1 MRITL
6 FAIFLFLPLLSFAQL
21 KEFKILKLPDE
32 TGKEIFTRSE
42 LDSSVYVFVYVSNN
56 FGKTLKF
63 EPFMKWSVEPKYNEE
78 KSRWELFVPIEL
90 KQKISIWADGYNAQE
105 ILIAKTKSPKTTF
118 SYSIEIGK
126 NSLSIETIPSDAAV
140 ILEELD
146 KEFTHSS
153 RKTPTIFSD
162 VSGAIKLSIT
172 KENFFPKD
180 TAFTLGNGETKVFF
194 HLDSANKQL
203 RVSSTPSG
211 ADLYLDK
218 AKIGSTPF
226 EGFVPFGNHVLSL
239 KKENFYEYDTT
250 LQITR
255 DKNFNLNLKLKP
267 ILSNVNIKSNPSGA
281 KIWIDNKEIP
291 DVTTPYTI
299 QDLHLGE
306 EYQLKLKK
314 KGYEEA
320 TIEVLLSA
328 ADGKLLSIEKDLDVI
343 KKDLAQEQKTKK
355 RVTIVLGI
363 GGIGAGLYLMQSA
376 NKNYEAY
383 QKATTS
389 SEASSLRKQV
399 ESADQLAPFALGLG
413 GLSFGIGL
421 AIKNNK

>member
-1 MRITL
+1 M
-6 FAIFLFLPLLSFAQL
+6 
-21 KEFKILKLPDE
+21 
-32 TGKEIFTRSE
+32 
-42 LDSSVYVFVYVSNN
+42 
-56 FGKTLKF
+56 
-63 EPFMKWSVEPKYNEE
+63 
-78 KSRWELFVPIEL
+78 
-90 KQKISIWADGYNAQE
+90 
-105 ILIAKTKSPKTTF
+105 
-118 SYSIEIGK
+118 
-126 NSLSIETIPSDAAV
+126 

-146 KEFTHSS
+146 KEFTHSP

-194 HLDSANKQL
+194 QLDSANKQL

-226 EGFVPFGNHVLSL
+226 EGFVPFGDHVLSL
-239 KKENFYEYDTT
+239 KKENFYEYDTP

-267 ILSNVNIKSNPSGA
+267 ILSNVNVKSNPSGA
-281 KIWIDNKEIP
+281 KIWIDNVEITKG
-291 DVTTPYTI
+291 VTPYTI
-299 QDLHLGE
+299 QNLPLGE
-306 EYQLKLKK
+306 HQLKLKK
-314 KGYEEA
+314 DGHEEL
-320 TIEVLLSA
+320 TTKFLLTA
-328 ADGKLLSIEKDLDVI
+328 ADGKLLTIEENLVRITKDLVKS
-343 KKDLAQEQKTKK
+343 KKTTKG
-355 RVTIVLGI
+355 VTIALGL

-383 QKATTS
+383 QKATSS

-413 GLSFGIGL
+413 GLSIGIGL
-421 AIKNNK
+421 TIKTNK

>member
-1 MRITL
+1 MRIKL
-6 FAIFLFLPLLSFAQL
+6 FSIFLFLPLLSFAQL

-32 TGKEIFTRSE
+32 TGKEIFTRPE

-56 FGKTLKF
+56 FGKSLKF
-63 EPFMKWSVEPKYNEE
+63 EPFMKWSVDPKYNEE

-126 NSLSIETIPSDAAV
+126 NSLNVETIPSDAAV

-194 HLDSANKQL
+194 QLDSANKQI
-203 RVSSTPSG
+203 RVRSTPSG

-218 AKIGSTPF
+218 AKIGITPF
-226 EGFVPFGNHVLSL
+226 EGFVPFGDHILSL

-255 DKNFNLNLKLKP
+255 EKNFNLDLKLEQ
-267 ILSNVNIKSNPSGA
+267 IRSNVNIKSNPSGA
-281 KIWIDNKEIP
+281 KIWIDNEERKQ
-291 DVTTPYTI
+291 VVTPYTI
-299 QDLHLGE
+299 QNLPLGE
-306 EYQLKLKK
+306 HQLKLKK
-314 KGYEEA
+314 DGYEEL
-320 TIEVLLSA
+320 TTKFLLSA
-328 ADGKLLSIEKDLDVI
+328 ADGKLLTIEENLVKITKDQVKS
-343 KKDLAQEQKTKK
+343 KKTTKG
-355 RVTIVLGI
+355 VTIALGL

-383 QKATTS
+383 QKATSS

-413 GLSFGIGL
+413 GLSIGVGF
-421 AIKNNK
+421 AIKTNK

>member
-1 MRITL
+1 MRLTL
-6 FAIFLFLPLLSFAQL
+6 FSIFLFLPLLSLAQL
-21 KEFKILKLPDE
+21 KEFKILELPEE
-32 TGKEIFTRSE
+32 TGKEIFTRPE
-42 LDSSVYVFVYVSNN
+42 LDSAVYVFVYVSNN

-63 EPFMKWSVEPKYNEE
+63 DPYLKWSVEPTYNTQI
-78 KSRWELFVPIEL
+78 SRWELFVPINL
-90 KQKISIWADGYNAQE
+90 KQKISIWADGYIEQE
-105 ILIAKTKSPKTTF
+105 ITIPNTKSPKTTF

-126 NSLSIETIPSDAAV
+126 NSLSIETLPSDAAV

-194 HLDSANKQL
+194 QLDSANKQL

-226 EGFVPFGNHVLSL
+226 EGYVPFGDHVLSL
-239 KKENFYEYDTT
+239 KRENFYEYDTA
-250 LQITR
+250 LQITK
-255 DKNFNLNLKLKP
+255 DKNFNLRINLKP
-267 ILSNVNIKSNPSGA
+267 ILSNVYVKSSPSGA
-281 KIWIDNKEIP
+281 SIWIDDVLKEG
-291 DVTTPYTI
+291 VTPFTI
-299 QDLHLGE
+299 QNLPLGE
-306 EYQLKLKK
+306 HRLKLKK
-314 KGYEEA
+314 DNYEEVS
-320 TIEVLLSA
+320 TKFDLTT
-328 ADGKLLSIEKDLDVI
+328 ADGKLLTVENILKSITRDPHEA
-343 KKDLAQEQKTKK
+343 KKSKGRIA
-355 RVTIVLGI
+355 VALGL

-383 QKATTS
+383 QKATS
-389 SEASSLRKQV
+389 PAEAASLRKQV
-399 ESADQLAPFALGLG
+399 ESSDRLFPIALGAG
-413 GLSFGIGL
+413 GLFVGIG
-421 AIKNNK
+421 IFF